1 MKTMKLYQKLKER
14 DLVSDEKDYSELV
27 WMRAIQINGSYIDNP
42 EHELLDAEVDIK
54 VGILS
59 LN

>member
-14 DLVSDEKDYSELV
+14 DLVIDEKDFTELV
-27 WMRAIQINGSYIDNP
+27 WLRAIQVNGLIIDNP
-42 EHELLDAEVDIK
+42 LYELQDSEVKIK

-59 LN
+59 ID